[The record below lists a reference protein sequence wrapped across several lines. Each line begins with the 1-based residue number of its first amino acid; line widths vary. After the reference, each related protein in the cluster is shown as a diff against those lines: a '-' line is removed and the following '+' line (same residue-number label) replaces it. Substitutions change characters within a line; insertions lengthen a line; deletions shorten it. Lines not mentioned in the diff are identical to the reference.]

1 VWYVVRADSPVDA
14 FSHMR
19 QALAGGLECARQGR
33 CGQFPVEV
41 TGAGSWQQAID
52 QLTRIG
58 VTVGKRDVPDVR
70 VPCGRL
76 MPRWIRI
83 LDGSWDIPGAAKA

>member
-1 VWYVVRADSPVDA
+1 MWYVVRADSPVDA
-14 FSHMR
+14 FRHVR

-33 CGQFPVEV
+33 CGQCPVEV

-70 VPCGRL
+70 VPCGRV

-83 LDGSWDIPGAAKA
+83 LDGSWDIPAAAKA